1 MMTLGEACRLMGGSL
16 AADCGDRAFERVRID
31 SRGAGP
37 GDLFVALKGENVD
50 GHAFVGAALAAGA
63 AGALVRER
71 NNEDEEG
78 AVPEGPRIHVADPRL
93 SLGQLARAWRAR
105 FALPLIAVAGSNG
118 KTTVTQMIAAI
129 LREHAGERAFSTV
142 GNLNNDIGLPLTLMR
157 LRAAHTAG
165 VVELGMN
172 HPGEIAYLAGI
183 ARPTVALVNNAQ
195 REHQEF
201 LRSVD
206 DVAAENA
213 SLFDFLPWDGIAIVN
228 ADDPHA
234 AYCRERAGGRRVI
247 TFGLDQPADVHGKA
261 GAAAFGNHLEI
272 VIGRDG
278 APAPAEVPLRIAGR
292 HNALNALAAA
302 AAATAIGVPLPVIAR
317 GLAAF
322 APVAGR
328 LVKKMMRNG
337 AVLLDDTYNA
347 NPDSVRAAIDVLT
360 GVGGRR
366 VLVLGRM
373 GEVGEQGP
381 AFHRE
386 VGAYAR
392 DRGIDALL
400 TLGPET
406 AAAAAAFGGAAHF
419 VDIDQLIASARDA
432 AGPGTTL
439 LVKGSRSAR
448 MERVVQALL
457 GESGAHNGGA
467 H

>member
-1 MMTLGEACRLMGGSL
+1 MMTLGEACRLMGGTL
-16 AADCGDRAFERVRID
+16 AADCGDREFERVRID
-31 SRGAGP
+31 SRQAGP
-37 GDLFVALKGENVD
+37 GDLFVALTGEQVD
-50 GHAFVGAALAAGA
+50 GHAYVDAALAAGA
-63 AGALVRER
+63 AGALVRE
-71 NNEDEEG
+71 EVTPP
-78 AVPEGPRIHVADPRL
+78 AGPRIRVADPRL
-93 SLGQLARAWRAR
+93 SLGQFARAWRAR
-105 FALPLIAVAGSNG
+105 FTLPLIAVAGSNG
-118 KTTVTQMIAAI
+118 KTTVTQMIATI
-129 LREHAGERAFSTV
+129 LHEHAREQAFFTA
-142 GNLNNDIGLPLTLMR
+142 GNRNNDIGLPLTLLR
-157 LRAAHTAG
+157 LRPGHGVG

-201 LRSVD
+201 MRSVA

-247 TFGLDQPADVHGKA
+247 TFGLDQPADVTGTA
-261 GAAAFGNHLEI
+261 GEAAFGNHLEI

-278 APAPAEVPLRIAGR
+278 TQAMAEVPLRIAGR

-302 AAATAIGVPLPVIAR
+302 AAATAVGVPLATIAR

-322 APVAGR
+322 TPVAGR
-328 LVKKMMRNG
+328 LVKKMLANG

-347 NPDSVRAAIDVLT
+347 NPDSVRAAIDVLA
-360 GVGGRR
+360 GIGGKR

-373 GEVGEQGP
+373 GEVGAQGP

-392 DRGIDALL
+392 ERGIDALL
-400 TLGPET
+400 ALGPET
-406 AAAAAAFGGAAHF
+406 AATATAFGGAAHF
-419 VDIDQLIASARDA
+419 TDIDELIAGACA
-432 AGPGTTL
+432 VAVPGTTL

-448 MERVVQALL
+448 MERVIQALL
-457 GESGAHNGGA
+457 GESGARNGEA